1 MSTGYACPVCDAPQ
15 ADMGHLA
22 NHLAFTAM
30 LRSDGHGDWLD
41 ERVPDWSAL
50 GEADLTAA
58 LREHAADLDEEN
70 YPQVFEDT
78 TGDVAESGR
87 DAANQRSGALFDED
101 AGHGHGHQHDHDEG
115 NAHDHGHAAGGA
127 LPDGAETGSI
137 PGGELSDEDR
147 EAIVEEARE
156 MTRELRAARSDDTPE
171 EARDDEDGDE
181 ADPSGADG

>member
-87 DAANQRSGALFDED
+87 DAADQRSGALFDED
-101 AGHGHGHQHDHDEG
+101 ARHGHGHQHDHDGG

-127 LPDGAETGSI
+127 LPDGARGSI

-171 EARDDEDGDE
+171 EAGDDEDEDE